1 MTCKN
6 MLCKN
11 MSCKKMTFLRGVGIF
26 LALLSFTIPSSVV
39 QAQSGTGV
47 ATDPGPRPVGN
58 NNPFCPPAAGAIQS
72 AKFPTAPACIDT
84 VQPADTIG
92 DGGAGNVVSFN
103 SNLTGFW
110 FQALAVFEVNAVVGP
125 GPQTGG
131 ATIPGLGPSFN
142 AVSCFQCHSQP
153 TVGGSSPN
161 AKTPGFPKGNP
172 QVGDA
177 PTAAQLQAVSSFINA
192 NGPVREA
199 RFPQGA
205 SGDNSIHRDPVPA
218 GSVANLFVIKGR
230 SDAPANCD
238 IAQADFPTQVTN
250 HNIIFRIPIPTF
262 GEGFVENTP
271 DDNLE
276 ANLDV
281 ENAIAKNTNLFSP
294 ALGIEGS
301 FNISG
306 NDQTI
311 SRFGWKAQNKSLLIF
326 SGEAANVE
334 MGVTNENFPNERT
347 DGNGQCSPNPEPED
361 QVIVPPDPTDPNKRD
376 IPTIFNNA
384 NFGNAGV
391 ASDISSDIENFAVF
405 MRLNASPSQ
414 CNYNSGLNNS
424 GAAQCLALDAS
435 AQRGAKL
442 FGSLDPT
449 QAGSLTSSTVDNNPN
464 TVNLKPIGCVLCH
477 SNLLRTTTSATPELN
492 NAVFHPF
499 SDFAI
504 HTMDSSLSDGVTQGN
519 AGPTQFR
526 TAPLWG
532 IGQRLFFLHDGRADN
547 LLQAIKGH
555 APNAGTSSTNCT
567 PEMGE
572 ACQVI
577 VLFNK
582 LSPTSQQDILNFLR
596 SL

>member
-1 MTCKN
+1 
-6 MLCKN
+6 ML
-11 MSCKKMTFLRGVGIF
+11 CKKMTVLRGVRIF
-26 LALLSFTIPSSVV
+26 LALLSLTILSSLV
-39 QAQSGTGV
+39 QTQTLV
-47 ATDPGPRPVGN
+47 PTDPGPRPVGN
-58 NNPFCPPAAGAIQS
+58 NNPFCPPTTGAIQS
-72 AKFPTAPACIDT
+72 AKFPTAPPCIDT

-131 ATIPGLGPSFN
+131 STIPGLGPSFN

-161 AKTPGFPKGNP
+161 KNTPGFPNGNP

-177 PTAAQLQAVSSFINA
+177 PTAAQLQAVSSFISA
-192 NGPVREA
+192 TGPVREA
-199 RFPQGA
+199 RFPNGA
-205 SGDNSIHRDPVPA
+205 AGDDSIHRDPVLA
-218 GSVANLFVIKGR
+218 GAVANLFVIKGR

-238 IAQADFPTQVTN
+238 IAQEDFPTQVAN
-250 HNIIFRIPIPTF
+250 KNIIFRIPIPTF
-262 GEGFVENTP
+262 GEGFVENTA

-276 ANLDV
+276 ANLATED
-281 ENAIAKNTNLFSP
+281 AIANNSHFFDP
-294 ALGIEGS
+294 PLGIAGS

-311 SRFGWKAQNKSLLIF
+311 SRFGWKAQNKSLLVF
-326 SGEAANVE
+326 SGEASNVE

-361 QVIVPPDPTDPNKRD
+361 QVVVPPDPTDPNHRD

-384 NFGNAGV
+384 NFGNSGV
-391 ASDISSDIENFAVF
+391 ASDISNDIENFAVF

-414 CNYNSGLNNS
+414 CNYNSGLNSS

-449 QAGSLTSSTVDNNPN
+449 LAGSLTSTTTDTNPN
-464 TVNLKPIGCVLCH
+464 TSSLKPIGCVLCH
-477 SNLLRTTTSATPELN
+477 SNNLRTTTSATPELN
-492 NAVFHPF
+492 NATFRPF

-504 HTMDSSLSDGVTQGN
+504 HKMDSSLADGVTQGS
-519 AGPTQFR
+519 AGPNQFR

-532 IGQRLFFLHDGRADN
+532 LGQRLFFLHDGRANN
-547 LLQAIKGH
+547 LLTAITDH

-567 PEMGE
+567 AEMGE

-577 VLFNK
+577 VLFNQ
-582 LSPTSQQDILNFLR
+582 LSATRKQDLLNFLR

>member
-1 MTCKN
+1 
-6 MLCKN
+6 MLRN
-11 MSCKKMTFLRGVGIF
+11 KMTFLPGVRIF
-26 LALLSFTIPSSVV
+26 LALLSFTILASVV
-39 QAQSGTGV
+39 QAQTTIV
-47 ATDPGPRPVGN
+47 PTDPGPRPVGN
-58 NNPFCPPAAGAIQS
+58 ANPFCPPTPGGIVS
-72 AKFPTAPACIDT
+72 AKFPTAPPCIDT

-110 FQALAVFEVNAVVGP
+110 FQALAVFEVKAVVGP
-125 GPQTGG
+125 VAQTGG
-131 ATIPGLGPSFN
+131 STFPGLGPSFN

-153 TVGGSSPN
+153 TVGGSAPG
-161 AKTPGFPKGNP
+161 KTRGVPTPGFPDGNP

-177 PTAAQLQAVSSFINA
+177 PTAAQLQAVSSFITA
-192 NGPVREA
+192 TGPVREA
-199 RFPQGA
+199 RFPKGA
-205 SGDNSIHRDPVPA
+205 SGDDSIHRDPVPA
-218 GSVANLFVIKGR
+218 GAVANLFVIKGR
-230 SDAPANCD
+230 PDAPANCD

-250 HNIIFRIPIPTF
+250 KNIIFRIPIPTF
-262 GEGFVENTP
+262 GEGFVENTA

-276 ANLDV
+276 GNLAV
-281 ENAIAKNTNLFSP
+281 EDAIANNPNIFDP
-294 ALGIEGS
+294 VLGIKGS

-311 SRFGWKAQNKSLLIF
+311 TRFGWKAQNKSLLIF
-326 SGEAANVE
+326 SGEASNVE

-347 DGNGQCSPNPEPED
+347 DGNGSCSPNFEPED
-361 QVIVPPDPTDPNKRD
+361 QVVVPPLNVSSNQNLNDPRD
-376 IPTIFNNA
+376 IPTIFNNP
-384 NFGNAGV
+384 NFGNSGV
-391 ASDISSDIENFAVF
+391 ASDISSLIENFAVF

-414 CNYNSGLNNS
+414 CNYNSGLNSS

-435 AQRGAKL
+435 ARRGAKL

-449 QAGSLTSSTVDNNPN
+449 FAGSLTSSVADTDVN
-464 TVNLKPIGCVLCH
+464 TASLKPIGCVLCH
-477 SNLLRTTTSATPELN
+477 SNFLRTTTSSTPEMN

-504 HTMDSSLSDGVTQGN
+504 HTMDSGLADGVTQGN
-519 AGPTQFR
+519 AGGDQFR

-532 IGQRLFFLHDGRADN
+532 LGQRLFFLHDGRRTG
-547 LLQAIKGH
+547 LLNTIKDH
-555 APNAGTSSTNCT
+555 APNAGTSPANCT
-567 PEMGE
+567 PAMGE

-582 LSPTSQQDILNFLR
+582 LSPGSQQDILNFLR

>member
-1 MTCKN
+1 
-6 MLCKN
+6 
-11 MSCKKMTFLRGVGIF
+11 MTFLRGVTVF
-26 LALLSFTIPSSVV
+26 LALLSFTIQSSVV
-39 QAQSGTGV
+39 QAQSGTGP
-47 ATDPGPRPVGN
+47 TDPGPRPVGN
-58 NNPFCPPAAGAIQS
+58 NNPFCPPAQGAIQS

-131 ATIPGLGPSFN
+131 STFPGLGPSFN

-161 AKTPGFPKGNP
+161 ARTPGFPKGNP

-177 PTAAQLQAVSSFINA
+177 PTAAQLQAVSSFISA
-192 NGPVREA
+192 TGPVREA

-205 SGDNSIHRDPVPA
+205 PGDDSIHRDPVPA

-238 IAQADFPTQVTN
+238 IAQEDFPTQVTN

-262 GEGFVENTP
+262 GEGFVENTA

-276 ANLDV
+276 GNLAV
-281 ENAIAKNTNLFSP
+281 EDAIAHNPNFFNP
-294 ALGIEGS
+294 PLGIEGS
-301 FNISG
+301 FNTSG

-311 SRFGWKAQNKSLLIF
+311 TRFGWKAQNKSLLIF
-326 SGEAANVE
+326 SGEASNVE

-347 DGNGQCSPNPEPED
+347 DGNGQCAPNPEPED
-361 QVIVPPDPTDPNKRD
+361 QIIVPPDPTDPNKRD

-384 NFGNAGV
+384 NFGNSGV
-391 ASDISSDIENFAVF
+391 ASDISSLIENFAVF

-414 CNYNSGLNNS
+414 CNYNSGLNSS

-442 FGSLDPT
+442 FGSLDPG
-449 QAGSLTSSTVDNNPN
+449 QAGSLTSPNSDNNPN
-464 TVNLKPIGCVLCH
+464 TLSLKPIGCVLCH
-477 SNLLRTTTSATPELN
+477 SNFLRTTTSSTPELN
-492 NAVFHPF
+492 NAAFHPF

-504 HTMDSSLSDGVTQGN
+504 HIMDSSLSDGVTQGS

-532 IGQRLFFLHDGRADN
+532 IGQRLFFLHDGRANN
-547 LLQAIKGH
+547 LLEAIKAH
-555 APNAGTSSTNCT
+555 APNAGISSTNCT
-567 PEMGE
+567 PAMGE
-572 ACQVI
+572 ACEVI

-582 LSPTSQQDILNFLR
+582 LSPGSQQDILNFLR